1 MSTSQ
6 SPTGVN
12 IKHYA
17 YEDFMGLDTSR
28 PSVAMDTGEEQHFIE
43 MSNAFCDWRGQ
54 IVRDPDAV
62 YISGGY
68 PIHHVV
74 FFSKDKVVWAE
85 ETGRGV
91 TFRSENNHALEHV
104 HEKGV
109 IISSTVFNRK
119 VMLATR
125 SRPMYSYDGDIFTRI
140 TSPSLELIRPAFVI
154 SIQRR
159 LIVAGGVGKETE
171 IHASRVDNEY
181 VFPEDED
188 ESSTSVLKASYFDVA
203 NLIGTADEITG
214 LGAFESNRL
223 VIFTAD
229 KAIIYKIDPDYTK
242 WLVDDN
248 ANINIG
254 CVSHNTIQNAGTDV
268 LFCSRSGVHSIKR
281 SEDNGI
287 LVYSYSLSD
296 KVKALYR
303 EYLSS
308 VTNPEAI
315 SAVFNQDTSQ
325 YHIYFP
331 LGASTTCRRLTLTM
345 NAELE
350 ESVPKYNTGSFLDA
364 RCAASLGGRLA
375 LGTAGGL
382 YNEVPIE
389 QTIENSVTPSPLVTT
404 PLLWHGSLTDIKET
418 HSIILQA
425 SGVGTVHIEAQNER
439 GDVIGTLKIEI
450 DDTTDDNYFNDVPLS
465 QQYERKWQ
473 HRYRAAQYRFKI
485 VGGSGLLRI
494 TGFAITVRK

>member
-6 SPTGVN
+6 SPSGIDVKN
-12 IKHYA
+12 YA
-17 YEDFMGLDTSR
+17 YEGFMGLDTSR
-28 PSVAMDTGEEQHFIE
+28 PHVSMDTGEEQHFI
-43 MSNAFCDWRGQ
+43 SLNNAFCDWRGQ

-62 YISGGY
+62 YITGDY
-68 PIHHVV
+68 RINHVV
-74 FFSKDKVVWAE
+74 FFSKDQVVWAE
-85 ETGRGV
+85 ETGEGI
-91 TFRSENNHALEHV
+91 TFRSEKDHSLENV

-109 IISSTVFNRK
+109 VISSTVFNRK
-119 VMLATR
+119 VVLAAR
-125 SRPMYSYDGDIFTRI
+125 SRPMYSYDGNAFVRV
-140 TSPSLELIRPAFVI
+140 TSPALELIRPAFVI

-214 LGAFESNRL
+214 LGVFESNRL
-223 VIFTAD
+223 IIFTAD

-254 CVSHNTIQNAGTDV
+254 CISHNTIQNAGTDI

-296 KVKALYR
+296 KIKSLYR
-303 EYLSS
+303 EYLASVSNYES
-308 VTNPEAI
+308 VT
-315 SAVFNQDTSQ
+315 AVFNQDTSQ

-331 LGASTTCRRLTLTM
+331 LGDSTSCRRLTLTM

-350 ESVPKYNTGSFLDA
+350 ESIPKYNTGDFLNA

-375 LGTAGGL
+375 LGTNGGI
-382 YNEVPIE
+382 YNVVPVEQSIE
-389 QTIENSVTPSPLVTT
+389 SSITPSPLITT
-404 PLLWHGSLTDIKET
+404 PLLWHGSLMATKET
-418 HSIILQA
+418 HSLILQA
-425 SGVGTVHIEAQNER
+425 SGVGIVHIEAQDEK
-439 GDVIGTLKIEI
+439 GTILGAISIEI

-465 QQYERKWQ
+465 RQYERKWQ
-473 HRYRAAQYRFKI
+473 YRYRAAQYRFRI
-485 VGGSGLLRI
+485 TGGSGLLRI